1 MNIGYQT
8 SITDKEVT
16 KIPVETLLEGISTSP
31 RIKAM
36 VDDVRSASDK
46 DSRTAAKKLLPV
58 VIISAETCQR
68 KSHEDDVHTGLIFI
82 DIDECGTDNPPL
94 EDTRAIVASM
104 CDQHDYVIGY
114 VTSPSGKGLKVLC
127 GIEKDIAKHKM
138 SFKALDDVFAGFGLK
153 VDQSCKDFK
162 RVTYIPYDADAKQT
176 LETPYSNYNGA
187 TITPAT
193 PAEKKPYVYKS
204 SGGSSMS
211 PDDEASLCLQH
222 ISPDIE
228 YGEWVNVG
236 MALKQHGVSCGVWDA
251 WSASSQLYREGECD
265 RKWSTFTGGGVTFA
279 TVVQM
284 AKDNNGGR
292 NPVTA
297 EKNQRVEV
305 KATDFDVIDDDASE
319 PEVVDYVAEAP
330 AEGPTYYFC
339 NGKYYMLDDSG
350 TRYIGIGSEDLT
362 RQLRAHGYSMKGEE
376 GEMSPV
382 DKIKASIVLK
392 NTVDFVGQVAG
403 REIGVT
409 SDKTSG
415 VRHLIPR
422 KNTRIEAKEGDW
434 TDLRVMLEG
443 LYGDQLPYVYSWLHR
458 ARRQLNE
465 GQFMMGHALAIAGQK
480 GGGKSLTAEKVIGPL
495 LGGTAKAHRYLTGAT
510 DFNADLCGSELLILD
525 DEGGSRSMVD
535 RKKMGHSLK
544 QSTAGSSSV
553 SRHGKGFDAYNV
565 HPLWRIVVCM
575 NDDADAIGAFPPL
588 GESDCDSLGDKVLLI
603 KCFTTDLPFSR
614 DRDSFYKM
622 DKMIGD
628 ALPAFAYFL
637 DNYKTPESIQTGLC
651 RFGFD
656 EFHHPDL
663 LAVLNEHSNPRTLLS
678 ATDWLLFSGQGGHSL
693 DVSVRDGKRY
703 CDLKAIDW
711 GMALLNRDSNLP
723 ARMRNTVEG
732 ELFGI
737 NKVTAG
743 RCMRSVANVSNDRI
757 TEVTIRGSR
766 YWRIWENPDEVPEPF

>member
-1 MNIGYQT
+1 MNIGYQKN
-8 SITDKEVT
+8 ITDSEVLS
-16 KIPVETLLEGISTSP
+16 IPIETLIEGISTSE
-31 RIKAM
+31 RVKDIVA
-36 VDDVRSASDK
+36 DVRSADNK
-46 DSRTAAKKLLPV
+46 VERNKAKSKLPC
-58 VIISAETCQR
+58 VIISADTCQR
-68 KSHEDDVHTGLIFI
+68 KAHEDDVHTGLIFI
-82 DIDECGTDNPPL
+82 DIDGCGEENPPL
-94 EDTRAIVASM
+94 NESKAIVDSM
-104 CDQHDYVIGY
+104 DYDCVIGY
-114 VTSPSGKGLKVLC
+114 AVSPSGHGLKVLC
-127 GIEKDIAKHKM
+127 GVEADIAKHKM
-138 SFKALDDVFAGFGLK
+138 SFKALEDLFLSHGLA
-153 VDQSCKDFK
+153 VDRACKDFK
-162 RVTYIPYDADAKQT
+162 RVTYIPYDPDAKET
-176 LETPYSNYNGA
+176 LEAPYAAYNGA
-187 TITPAT
+187 AIIPAKPVERKQYTYTP
-193 PAEKKPYVYKS
+193 S
-204 SGGSSMS
+204 SSSSSLS
-211 PDDEASLCLQH
+211 PDEEASLCLQH

-228 YGEWVNVG
+228 YAEWVNVG
-236 MALKQHGVSCGVWDA
+236 MALKQHGVSCGVWDS
-251 WSASSQLYREGECD
+251 WSASSQLYRDGECD
-265 RKWSTFTGGGVTFA
+265 RKWATFSGDGVKFA
-279 TVVQM
+279 TVVKM
-284 AKDNNGGR
+284 AMDNNGGR
-292 NPVTA
+292 NPINA
-297 EKNQRVEV
+297 EKNQREVV
-305 KATDFDVIDDDASE
+305 KATDFDVVEEDAE
-319 PEVVDYVAEAP
+319 EVVQEVTSE
-330 AEGPTYYFC
+330 EPTYYFC
-339 NGKYYMLDDSG
+339 NGKYYMLDDSK

-376 GEMSPV
+376 GEMSPI
-382 DKIKASIVLK
+382 DKIKANIVLK

-403 REIGVT
+403 REIGIT

-443 LYGDQLPYVYSWLHR
+443 LYGDQLPYIYSWLHR

-603 KCFTTDLPFSR
+603 KCFTTELPFSR

-628 ALPAFAYFL
+628 ALPAFAHFL
-637 DNYKTPESIQTGLC
+637 DSYKTPESIQTGLC

-678 ATDWLLFSGQGGHSL
+678 ATDWLLFSGQGGHGL

-703 CDLKAIDW
+703 CDVKALDW

-737 NKVTAG
+737 TARSAQKTMQSVADVSGDRVTKVTIQGA
-743 RCMRSVANVSNDRI
+743 
-757 TEVTIRGSR
+757 R
-766 YWRIWENPDEVPEPF
+766 YWRIWENPEESPDPF